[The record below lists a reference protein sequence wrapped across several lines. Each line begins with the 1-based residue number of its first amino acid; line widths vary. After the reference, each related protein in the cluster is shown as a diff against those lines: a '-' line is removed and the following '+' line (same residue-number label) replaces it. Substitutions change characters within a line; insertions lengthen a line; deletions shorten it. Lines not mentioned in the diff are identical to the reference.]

1 MSMSSIFVVTN
12 ALRLRKFK
20 AISKKDMDLDK
31 CNPEEAMPINEK
43 NNNIERNNNPKEEQT
58 MITMTI
64 EGMMCP
70 HCKAAVEK
78 ALNAIEGVKAEVNLE
93 AKTASVSADGVD
105 KEILKKAVEEA
116 GYEVISI
123 Q

>member
-1 MSMSSIFVVTN
+1 MN
-12 ALRLRKFK
+12 
-20 AISKKDMDLDK
+20 DK
-31 CNPEEAMPINEK
+31 L
-43 NNNIERNNNPKEEQT
+43 KEENT

-78 ALNAIEGVKAEVNLE
+78 ALNAIEGVQAEVNLE

-105 KEILKKAVEEA
+105 HELLKKAVEDA